1 MGVKLHFVS
10 NNVKAMIRLKMKNY
24 NTILT
29 EKEQKYQ
36 QYQNIKISAGKIYKY
51 EFLTG
56 EEILHSDQS
65 RIIEKA
71 KFTYSPFRIAFEKQI
86 KTIDDQ
92 GIKQVEDLKT
102 LKLEEKK
109 KLETTE

>member
-1 MGVKLHFVS
+1 
-10 NNVKAMIRLKMKNY
+10 MKNY

-65 RIIEKA
+65 RIIEQA
-71 KFTYSPFRIAFEKQI
+71 TFTYSPFRIAFENQI
-86 KTIDDQ
+86 KTIGDQ

-102 LKLEEKK
+102 LKPEEKK

>member
-1 MGVKLHFVS
+1 
-10 NNVKAMIRLKMKNY
+10 MIKLKMKNY

-65 RIIEKA
+65 RIIEQA
-71 KFTYSPFRIAFEKQI
+71 KFTYSHDLQKPF
-86 KTIDDQ
+86 
-92 GIKQVEDLKT
+92 L
-102 LKLEEKK
+102 
-109 KLETTE
+109 